1 MTQSICEQVIQA
13 VMTTLTPV
21 AVAAKATLI
30 RSPIDPLSREQTP
43 ALLVF
48 IDGETILEST
58 NNVVKR
64 TLNVTLVA
72 VARRATGAGVTTA
85 RNEADALL
93 VAAHAALYES
103 TALKA
108 VAGYKNLPVEM
119 STDETVR
126 KQEAICLSLQKNY
139 QLTYMTRR
147 NSISTPA

>member
-21 AVAAKATLI
+21 AVAAKATLM
-30 RSPIDPLSREQTP
+30 RSPTDPLSREQTP

-58 NNVVKR
+58 NSVVKR
-64 TLNVTLVA
+64 TLNMTLVA
-72 VARRATGAGVTTA
+72 VARATGAGVTTA

-93 VAAHAALYES
+93 VAAHAALYDS